1 MDEATRE
8 LVLANR
14 QFVWGLIARGYAEEP
29 DEAFAAILTGELAR
43 EEVGLVDDE
52 EGEALLAVFDELAAC
67 FAGEGDRLAA
77 ARDQYTRVFVGPG
90 TLLASPWETMHTTGK
105 RMLFHR
111 DVLGVREAYRQA
123 GFLPVRYR
131 AVSDD
136 AIGLECDFMA
146 KLADGAARAHGE
158 GDGALCQERL
168 LQSLTFLTDH
178 LGRWIDS
185 LAESIAEHYGPDNA
199 YAALTRFTAL
209 WCRRDRRLLDALL
222 EEGKGAVG

>member
-14 QFVWGLIARGYAEEP
+14 QFVWGLIARGYAEEA
-29 DEAFAAILTGELAR
+29 DEAFAAILSGELAR
-43 EEVGLVDDE
+43 DEVGLVDDE
-52 EGEALLAVFDELAAC
+52 DSVELLETFDELSAC
-67 FAGEGDRLAA
+67 FTGEGALAA

-111 DVLGVREAYRQA
+111 DVLDVRNAYRQA
-123 GFLPVRYR
+123 GFLPARYR

-146 KLADGAARAHGE
+146 KLADGAVWAHAE
-158 GDGALCQERL
+158 GDNAACQERL

-185 LAESIAEHYGPDNA
+185 LAEAIAEHYGPDNA

-209 WCRRDRRLLDALL
+209 WGRRDRRLLDALL
-222 EEGKGAVG
+222 EVGEGGAD